1 MPGQIFANNTP
12 TAARTSGLEEY
23 GGQLS
28 YLQGQRTSAC
38 TCRGEDHP
46 GPNVGVGRGA
56 PEIDINEAQV
66 DWRGYGTASQSIQIA
81 PFDDGYNWDN
91 TSSNGLE
98 IYNTTKTYLNLW
110 KGAVNQESASAVSR
124 FEDCYDGERYESF
137 GFEYV
142 PGSSVDSQITWSI
155 GGVPTWTLKAGA
167 FPPNPVTQVGQRL
180 ISVEPM
186 YMVLNLALSAAF
198 QSLQFDRLEFPG
210 TLRIDY
216 VRVWQEKGKTSIT
229 CDPED
234 YPTADYINRHI
245 DLYTNP
251 NITTYPED
259 LWPKNSLSENG
270 CN

>member
-23 GGQLS
+23 SGQLS

-46 GPNVGVGRGA
+46 GPNVNVGRGA

-81 PFDDGYNWDN
+81 PFDDGYQWDN
-91 TSSNGLE
+91 LTSDGLE

-142 PGSSVDSQITWSI
+142 PGDTVDSQITWSI

-167 FPPNPVTQVGQRL
+167 FKPNPVTQVGQRL

-216 VRVWQEKGKTSIT
+216 VRVWQERGKTSIT

-251 NITTYPED
+251 NITTFPED